1 MADRVIALRYL
12 RVLLLNIIR
21 KIRGVGLNTNT
32 VDALNFR
39 VNWLHGIIARLV
51 HLYGID
57 EQVVNLI
64 RGARNCLIASQNIFG
79 VSSPVTA
86 FTGQLGRPRYS
97 IPRDQLDF
105 LIDRCFSVIDIEN
118 TRCCSATEYK
128 EGHKTLPER
137 FQR

>member
-1 MADRVIALRYL
+1 MIALRYL

-21 KIRGVGLNTNT
+21 EIRGGGLNTNT
-32 VDALNFR
+32 VDSLNFGLD
-39 VNWLHGIIARLV
+39 WPHGIISRLV

-64 RGARNCLIASQNIFG
+64 RGARNCLITSQNIFG
-79 VSSPVTA
+79 VSSPATA

-105 LIDRCFSVIDIEN
+105 LIGRCFSVVDIEN
-118 TRCCSATEYK
+118 TR
-128 EGHKTLPER
+128 
-137 FQR
+137 